1 MSKSISYFFNVEK
14 SAFKIRNALYI
25 YFIKNKILVNIIYI
39 IIKFVSFYNIAM
51 FSTIIISNCI
61 NYSLLFLNKNPV
73 LLDYVKNFNSK
84 HNIDRTGFIYNNSAE
99 MKIIRK

>member
-1 MSKSISYFFNVEK
+1 
-14 SAFKIRNALYI
+14 
-25 YFIKNKILVNIIYI
+25 
-39 IIKFVSFYNIAM
+39 M

-99 MKIIRK
+99 MKIIRKQLSDKGYSGYTIPISLQECEKMLNSNKS